1 MAVRK
6 VYVYVLIE
14 SFFFFFFLIGL
25 EKKIL
30 RVLQFRAIVGE
41 NNLLV

>member
-14 SFFFFFFLIGL
+14 SIFFFFLIGL